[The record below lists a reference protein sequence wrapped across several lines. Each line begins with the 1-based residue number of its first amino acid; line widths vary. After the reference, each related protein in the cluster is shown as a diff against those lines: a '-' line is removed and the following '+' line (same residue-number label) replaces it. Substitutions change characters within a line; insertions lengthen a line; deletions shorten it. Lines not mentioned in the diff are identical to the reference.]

1 MKQIRKVT
9 TDIVWVLFKYLVFVT
24 TKYLIKKINAD
35 QEQLTFNLKHG
46 KEIFKKTIF
55 KSMSH
60 IFVGIN

>member
-1 MKQIRKVT
+1 MGI
-9 TDIVWVLFKYLVFVT
+9 LFKYLVFVT

-46 KEIFKKTIF
+46 KERFERFKKTIF